1 MFKKSKKLIYLSHS
15 SSRFLICVTA
25 ADSWMEF
32 FFGLG
37 IFRSMNN
44 RPSPPHMSLSSLYV
58 GLSRVRSSNCL
69 RLLPKQT
76 SKPDFE
82 HLLKLKIPVSIL
94 RWKKGF
100 DLQTG
105 IWSRHATH
113 SETNENVS
121 TRKRGRK
128 SK

>member
-1 MFKKSKKLIYLSHS
+1 MRRYSTFQKNVCSAPTELNGQKGHI
-15 SSRFLICVTA
+15 FLKGT
-25 ADSWMEF
+25 
-32 FFGLG
+32 
-37 IFRSMNN
+37 
-44 RPSPPHMSLSSLYV
+44 YV